1 MRALF
6 TMLLHINHADE
17 EVILRGRNLIKV
29 VSGLLLGLCIA
40 GVLWLSR
47 GNMIAS
53 TGVLICGI
61 VFIIAIWLTRRGMVT
76 LGGSMVLGALTFVIA
91 LNMVFQRAINDIPF
105 FILLP
110 IVVAGAIFA
119 PRQVLVISAV
129 AYLTLMLTVQYI
141 FSTVPSPVRA
151 TERIIVL
158 DATVLFMGFSGIS
171 YLISSSVSDFLRRA
185 SQTKQEIG
193 VLASSLERMNAD
205 LESQVAQRTIELAQ
219 ALQQQQSQAIQL
231 QNSLEQ
237 QQALSET
244 INALSLPLIPVHRDI
259 LVLPLIGNIDAQ
271 RSQLLLDNTLR
282 QIEQTHARALILDVT
297 GVALVDTQLAHSML
311 HLAQAT
317 RLLGAETVLVG
328 IRPEIA
334 QTLVSLGADLGQLR
348 SAASLQEG
356 LEMMGSR

>member
-1 MRALF
+1 M
-6 TMLLHINHADE
+6 
-17 EVILRGRNLIKV
+17 
-29 VSGLLLGLCIA
+29 
-40 GVLWLSR
+40 
-47 GNMIAS
+47 
-53 TGVLICGI
+53 
-61 VFIIAIWLTRRGMVT
+61 
-76 LGGSMVLGALTFVIA
+76 
-91 LNMVFQRAINDIPF
+91 
-105 FILLP
+105 
-110 IVVAGAIFA
+110 
-119 PRQVLVISAV
+119 
-129 AYLTLMLTVQYI
+129 
-141 FSTVPSPVRA
+141 
-151 TERIIVL
+151 
-158 DATVLFMGFSGIS
+158 
-171 YLISSSVSDFLRRA
+171 
-185 SQTKQEIG
+185 
-193 VLASSLERMNAD
+193 LASSLERMNAD